1 MNGRIFFIGNETE
14 TIRMAISSHS
24 TKVFSQHP
32 FCIIHDCRHN
42 LILVINVMNYEE
54 LIQSLDRELRVADN
68 FDIIKRDLLVQ
79 NKKLS
84 FYCVDGFV
92 KDEVLEKM
100 MEFMLKADLK
110 SMSDAD
116 DFQSL
121 TQQLISY
128 VEVEMEPDVASMVTA
143 VLSGTILLVIEGYG
157 KGILIDARTYPTRGM
172 EEPEDDRVLRG
183 SRDGFVETLVFN
195 TALIRR
201 RIRDHRLRMEYTNVG
216 MSSKTDLV
224 LCYME
229 NKVDQKMLERIR
241 GIIADI
247 QVEALTMAQ
256 ESLAEA
262 LIPGK
267 WYTPF
272 PKVRYT
278 ERPDT
283 AASNILEGK
292 IILIID
298 NSPSVLIL
306 PTYFFDFV
314 QEAQDYYLPPIT
326 GTYLRCIR
334 IAVFFAT
341 LLITPIW
348 YYLNCNPSLA
358 PSWLQFAIIPDNGNL
373 PFIAQLLLLEF
384 GIDAL
389 KLASLNTP
397 SSLNNSFSII
407 GALILGDYAVNAG
420 WFNPEIILYMAFV
433 ALANFTQPSY
443 ELGYGVKFMR
453 VMLLILTAF
462 MPRYGFWIGIVLM
475 IILLYNAKTVS
486 KQSYLYPLIPFNW
499 SDFKMIFTR
508 KKLRDKS

>member
-1 MNGRIFFIGNETE
+1 MKTY
-14 TIRMAISSHS
+14 T
-24 TKVFSQHP
+24 
-32 FCIIHDCRHN
+32 D
-42 LILVINVMNYEE
+42 
-54 LIQSLDRELRVADN
+54 LIQTLNQRLQVDEN

-79 NKKLS
+79 GRKLS

-100 MEFMLKADLK
+100 MEYILKADL
-110 SMSDAD
+110 SAMEEEGS
-116 DFQSL
+116 FQALSSR
-121 TQQLISY
+121 LISY
-128 VEVEMEPDVASMVTA
+128 VEADLVQDIDQMITS
-143 VLSGTILLVIEGYG
+143 VLSGSILLVIEDYP
-157 KGILIDARTYPTRGM
+157 KGIIIDARTYPTRGM

-201 RIRDHRLRMEYTNVG
+201 RIRDPHLHMEYTSVG
-216 MSSKTDLV
+216 DISKTDLV
-224 LCYME
+224 LCYMD
-229 NKVDQKMLERIR
+229 NKVDMDMLQRIR
-241 GIIADI
+241 DI
-247 QVEALTMAQ
+247 LSEIHVDALTMAQ

-262 LIPGK
+262 MVSGK
-267 WYTPF
+267 WYSPF

-292 IILIID
+292 IILIVD
-298 NSPSVLIL
+298 NCPSVLIL

-326 GTYLRCIR
+326 GSYLRCIR

-341 LLITPIW
+341 LLITPLW
-348 YYLNCNPSLA
+348 YYWNCNPDLA
-358 PSWLQFAIIPDNGNL
+358 PQWFAFALIEDNGNL
-373 PFIAQLLLLEF
+373 PFIVQLLLLEF

-397 SSLNNSFSII
+397 SSLNSSFSII
-407 GALILGDYAVNAG
+407 GALILGDFAVEAG
-420 WFNPEIILYMAFV
+420 WFAPEIILYMAFV

-453 VMLLILTAF
+453 VMLLILTALL
-462 MPRYGFWIGIVLM
+462 PRYGFWIGVVLM
-475 IILLYNAKTVS
+475 CLILYNGKTIS

-499 SDFKMIFTR
+499 SDFKMIFKR
-508 KKLRDKS
+508 KKLHNKSS

>member
-1 MNGRIFFIGNETE
+1 MKNHTDRINALDE
-14 TIRMAISSHS
+14 AL
-24 TKVFSQHP
+24 KVK
-32 FCIIHDCRHN
+32 
-42 LILVINVMNYEE
+42 
-54 LIQSLDRELRVADN
+54 DN
-68 FDIIKRDLLVQ
+68 FDIVKRELLVQ
-79 NKKLS
+79 DKRLV

-100 MEFMLKADLK
+100 MEFILKADLT
-110 SMSDAD
+110 SMENNGLQMLAD
-116 DFQSL
+116 
-121 TQQLISY
+121 QLVSY
-128 VEVEMEPDVASMVTA
+128 VETDISKDFQQMITA
-143 VLSGTILLVIEGYG
+143 VLSGSVLLIVEGYE
-157 KGILIDARTYPTRGM
+157 KGIVIDARTYPTRGM
-172 EEPEDDRVLRG
+172 QEPEDDRVLRG

-201 RIRDHRLRMEYTNVG
+201 RIRDARLRMEYTSVG
-216 MSSKTDLV
+216 TSSKTDLV

-229 NKVDQKMLERIR
+229 DRVDHKMLERIR
-241 GIIADI
+241 SIIAEI

-262 LIPGK
+262 LVPGK

-278 ERPDT
+278 ERPDA

-298 NSPSVLIL
+298 NSPSVIIL

-326 GTYLRCIR
+326 GTYLRIIR

-348 YYLNCNPSLA
+348 LYLNSNPSLT
-358 PSWLQFAIIPDNGNL
+358 PQWLAFTLIEDSGNL
-373 PFIAQLLLLEF
+373 PFIVQLLLLEF

-397 SSLNNSFSII
+397 SSLNSSFSII
-407 GALILGDYAVNAG
+407 GALILGDFAVEAG
-420 WFNPEIILYMAFV
+420 WFAPEIILYMAFV

-453 VMLLILTAF
+453 VMLLLLVTISPQFGL
-462 MPRYGFWIGIVLM
+462 WIGLVIMLL
-475 IILLYNAKTVS
+475 ILYNAKTVS

-499 SDFKMIFTR
+499 SNFKMIFVR
-508 KKLRDKS
+508 KKLRDKE

>member
-1 MNGRIFFIGNETE
+1 MALCFVYKQRI
-14 TIRMAISSHS
+14 S
-24 TKVFSQHP
+24 THP
-32 FCIIHDCRHN
+32 KDGD
-42 LILVINVMNYEE
+42 VMKSFEA
-54 LIQSLDRELRVADN
+54 LTTALDQKLHVKEN
-68 FDIIKRDLLVQ
+68 FDVIRRNLLVQ
-79 NKKLS
+79 KKQTA
-84 FYCVDGFV
+84 FYCIDGFV

-100 MEFMLKADLK
+100 MEFILKADLSK
-110 SMSDAD
+110 ME
-116 DFQSL
+116 QSGSIQAL
-121 TQQLISY
+121 SEQLVSY
-128 VEVEMEPDVASMVTA
+128 IEVELSTDIDQMVTS
-143 VLSGTILLVIEGYG
+143 VLSGTIVMVIEGYDTA
-157 KGILIDARTYPTRGM
+157 LLVDARTYPTRGM

-201 RIRDHRLRMEYTNVG
+201 RIRDPRLRMEYTNVG
-216 MSSKTDLV
+216 TISKTDLV

-229 NKVDQKMLERIR
+229 HCVDKDMLQRIR
-241 GIIADI
+241 DI
-247 QVEALTMAQ
+247 LSDIKVEALMMAQ

-262 LIPGK
+262 LVPGK
-267 WYTPF
+267 WFSPF

-278 ERPDT
+278 ERPDA

-341 LLITPIW
+341 LLVTPFW
-348 YYLNCNPSLA
+348 FYFNSNPHLA
-358 PSWLQFAIIPDNGNL
+358 PSWLSFAIIEDSGNL
-373 PFIAQLLLLEF
+373 PIIVQLLVLEF

-397 SSLNNSFSII
+397 SSLNSSFSII
-407 GALILGDYAVNAG
+407 GALILGDFAVNAG
-420 WFNPEIILYMAFV
+420 WFAPEVILYMAFV

-453 VMLLILTAF
+453 VMMLILIALL
-462 MPRYGFWIGIVLM
+462 PAYGIWIGLVLM
-475 IILLYNAKTVS
+475 ILILYNAKTVS

-499 SDFKMIFTR
+499 SDFKMIFLR
-508 KKLRDKS
+508 KKLRDHQE

>member
-1 MNGRIFFIGNETE
+1 MY
-14 TIRMAISSHS
+14 SY
-24 TKVFSQHP
+24 
-32 FCIIHDCRHN
+32 D
-42 LILVINVMNYEE
+42 E
-54 LIQSLDRELRVADN
+54 LIQSLDQELRVEKN

-79 NKKLS
+79 NKQLS

-100 MEFMLKADLK
+100 MEFILKADLR
-110 SMSDAD
+110 SMTTD
-116 DFQSL
+116 DDL
-121 TQQLISY
+121 TDLMQQLVSY
-128 VEVEMEPDVASMVTA
+128 VEVEIDTDLTKMVTA
-143 VLSGTILLVIEGYG
+143 VLSGTVLLVIEGFG

-172 EEPEDDRVLRG
+172 NEPEDDRVLRG
-183 SRDGFVETLVFN
+183 SRDGFVETLVWN

-201 RIRDHRLRMEYTNVG
+201 RIRDPRLRMEYTNVG
-216 MSSKTDLV
+216 ISSKTDLV

-229 NKVDQKMLERIR
+229 NKVDEKMLARIR
-241 GIIADI
+241 DIIADI
-247 QVEALTMAQ
+247 HVEALTMAQ

-262 LIPGK
+262 LVPGK
-267 WYTPF
+267 WYSPF

-292 IILIID
+292 IIVIID
-298 NSPSVLIL
+298 NSPSVIIL

-341 LLITPIW
+341 LFITPVW
-348 YYLNCNPSLA
+348 YYLNCNPQLA
-358 PSWLQFAIIPDNGNL
+358 PAWLKFAMIEENGNL
-373 PFIAQLLLLEF
+373 PFIVQLLLLEF

-407 GALILGDYAVNAG
+407 GALILGDFAVEAG
-420 WFNPEIILYMAFV
+420 WFNSEIILYMAFV

-453 VMLLILTAF
+453 VMFLILIALL
-462 MPRYGFWIGIVLM
+462 PQYGLWIGIALM
-475 IILLYNAKTVS
+475 VFILYQAKTVS

-499 SDFKMIFTR
+499 SDFKMIFMR

>member
-1 MNGRIFFIGNETE
+1 MYILNKSGYSNNGDVMKAYKDI
-14 TIRMAISSHS
+14 ISDIDHIL
-24 TKVFSQHP
+24 KV
-32 FCIIHDCRHN
+32 N
-42 LILVINVMNYEE
+42 
-54 LIQSLDRELRVADN
+54 DN
-68 FDIIKRDLLVQ
+68 FDIIKRELLVQ
-79 NKKLS
+79 NKKLT

-100 MEFMLKADLK
+100 MEFILKADLA
-110 SMSDAD
+110 SME
-116 DFQSL
+116 QNNSL
-121 TQQLISY
+121 QALANRLVSY
-128 VEVEMEPDVASMVTA
+128 VETDLSNNFQQMITA
-143 VLSGTILLVIEGYG
+143 VLSGSVLLIIEGYE

-201 RIRDHRLRMEYTNVG
+201 RIRDPHLIMEYTSVG
-216 MSSKTDLV
+216 SASKTDLV

-229 NKVDQKMLERIR
+229 EKVDHKMLERIR
-241 GIIADI
+241 SIIADI
-247 QVEALTMAQ
+247 NVESLTMAQ

-262 LIPGK
+262 LVPGK

-278 ERPDT
+278 ERPDA

-326 GTYLRCIR
+326 GTYLRIIR

-348 YYLNCNPSLA
+348 YYLNSNPSLA
-358 PSWLQFAIIPDNGNL
+358 PKWLSFALIEDNGNL
-373 PFIAQLLLLEF
+373 PFIVQLLLLEF

-397 SSLNNSFSII
+397 SSLNSSFSII
-407 GALILGDYAVNAG
+407 GALILGDFAVEAG
-420 WFNPEIILYMAFV
+420 WFAPEIILYMAFV

-453 VMLLILTAF
+453 VMLLVFIAISPQFGL
-462 MPRYGFWIGIVLM
+462 WIGLVVM
-475 IILLYNAKTVS
+475 ILILYNAKTVS
-486 KQSYLYPLIPFNW
+486 RQSYLYPLIPFNW
-499 SDFKMIFTR
+499 SDFKMIFVR
-508 KKLRDKS
+508 KKLHDKS

>member
-1 MNGRIFFIGNETE
+1 MNKSGYDNNGDVMKAYKDIIADIDQTL
-14 TIRMAISSHS
+14 
-24 TKVFSQHP
+24 KV
-32 FCIIHDCRHN
+32 N
-42 LILVINVMNYEE
+42 
-54 LIQSLDRELRVADN
+54 DN
-68 FDIIKRDLLVQ
+68 FDIIKRELLVQ
-79 NKKLS
+79 DKNLT

-100 MEFMLKADLK
+100 MEFILKADLA
-110 SMSDAD
+110 SMERND
-116 DFQSL
+116 SL
-121 TQQLISY
+121 QALANQLVSY
-128 VEVEMEPDVASMVTA
+128 VETDLSNGFQQMITA
-143 VLSGTILLVIEGYG
+143 VLSGSVLLMIEGYE

-201 RIRDHRLRMEYTNVG
+201 RIRDPHLRMEYTSVG
-216 MSSKTDLV
+216 RASKTDLV

-229 NKVDQKMLERIR
+229 EKVDHKMLERIR
-241 GIIADI
+241 SIIADI
-247 QVEALTMAQ
+247 NVESLTMAQ

-262 LIPGK
+262 LVPGK

-278 ERPDT
+278 ERPDA

-326 GTYLRCIR
+326 GTYLRIIR

-348 YYLNCNPSLA
+348 YYLNSNPSLA
-358 PSWLQFAIIPDNGNL
+358 PKWLSFALIEDNGNL
-373 PFIAQLLLLEF
+373 PFIVQLLLLEF

-397 SSLNNSFSII
+397 SSLNSSFSII
-407 GALILGDYAVNAG
+407 GALILGDFAVEAG
-420 WFNPEIILYMAFV
+420 WFAPEIILYMAFV

-453 VMLLILTAF
+453 VMLLVFIAISPQFGL
-462 MPRYGFWIGIVLM
+462 WIGLALM
-475 IILLYNAKTVS
+475 ILILYNAKTVS
-486 KQSYLYPLIPFNW
+486 RQSYLYPLIPFNW
-499 SDFKMIFTR
+499 SDFKMIFVR
-508 KKLRDKS
+508 KKLHDKS

>member
-1 MNGRIFFIGNETE
+1 M
-14 TIRMAISSHS
+14 
-24 TKVFSQHP
+24 
-32 FCIIHDCRHN
+32 
-42 LILVINVMNYEE
+42 LVINVKTYEE
-54 LIQSLDRELRVADN
+54 LIQNLDQELRVDEN

-100 MEFMLKADLK
+100 MEFILKADLK
-110 SMSDAD
+110 TMEEDD
-116 DFQSL
+116 DFHCL
-121 TQQLISY
+121 TQQLVSY
-128 VEVEMEPDVASMVTA
+128 VEVEVDTDMSQMVTA
-143 VLSGTILLVIEGYG
+143 VLSGTVLLVIEGYG

-172 EEPEDDRVLRG
+172 DEPEDDRVLRG

-216 MSSKTDLV
+216 ESSRTDLA

-229 NKVDQKMLERIR
+229 HKVDLKMLERIR

-262 LIPGK
+262 LVPGK
-267 WYTPF
+267 WFSPF

-341 LLITPIW
+341 LLITPVW
-348 YYLNCNPSLA
+348 YYLNCNPELA
-358 PSWLQFAIIPDNGNL
+358 PSWLSFAMIEDNGNL
-373 PFIAQLLLLEF
+373 PFIVQLLLLEF

-397 SSLNNSFSII
+397 SSLNSSFSII
-407 GALILGDYAVNAG
+407 GALILGDFAVNAG

-453 VMLLILTAF
+453 VMLLILTAL
-462 MPRYGFWIGIVLM
+462 MPQYGFWIGIVLM
-475 IILLYNAKTVS
+475 VLILYNAKTVS

-499 SDFKMIFTR
+499 SDFKMIFMR

>member
-1 MNGRIFFIGNETE
+1 MNDY
-14 TIRMAISSHS
+14 
-24 TKVFSQHP
+24 K
-32 FCIIHDCRHN
+32 D
-42 LILVINVMNYEE
+42 
-54 LIQSLDRELRVADN
+54 LIQTLDQTLRVDKN
-68 FDIIKRDLLVQ
+68 FDVIKRELLVQ
-79 NKKLS
+79 DKTLA
-84 FYCVDGFV
+84 FYCIDGFV

-100 MEFMLKADLK
+100 MEFIMKADLRT
-110 SMSDAD
+110 MEQAD
-116 DFQSL
+116 NFQLLSN
-121 TQQLISY
+121 QLISY
-128 VEVEMEPDVASMVTA
+128 VEVDIPDSVEQMVTA
-143 VLSGTILLVIEGYG
+143 VLSGTILLIIEGYA
-157 KGILIDARTYPTRGM
+157 KGLLIDARTYPTRGM

-201 RIRDHRLRMEYTNVG
+201 RIRDPRLRMEYTNVG
-216 MSSKTDLV
+216 KVSKTDLV

-229 NKVDQKMLERIR
+229 DKVDHKMLDRIR
-241 GIIADI
+241 DIIADI
-247 QVEALTMAQ
+247 KVDALTMAQ

-262 LIPGK
+262 LVSGK
-267 WYTPF
+267 WYSPF

-292 IILIID
+292 IILIVD

-326 GTYLRCIR
+326 GTYLRIIR

-341 LLITPIW
+341 LLITPLW
-348 YYLNCNPSLA
+348 YYLNCNPDLA
-358 PSWLQFAIIPDNGNL
+358 FQWLSFAIIPDNGNL
-373 PFIAQLLLLEF
+373 PFIVQLLLLEF

-397 SSLNNSFSII
+397 SSLSGSFSII
-407 GALILGDYAVNAG
+407 GALILGDFAVNAG

-453 VMLLILTAF
+453 VMLLVFIAIL
-462 MPRYGFWIGIVLM
+462 PRYGFWIGLVVMFFI
-475 IILLYNAKTVS
+475 LYNAKTVS

-499 SDFKMIFTR
+499 SDFKMIFIR
-508 KKLRDKS
+508 KKLHDKSR

>member
-1 MNGRIFFIGNETE
+1 MRT
-14 TIRMAISSHS
+14 
-24 TKVFSQHP
+24 
-32 FCIIHDCRHN
+32 
-42 LILVINVMNYEE
+42 YEE
-54 LIQSLDRELRVADN
+54 LTQSLDQELRVEAN

-100 MEFMLKADLK
+100 MEFILKADLK
-110 SMSDAD
+110 TMERPD

-121 TQQLISY
+121 TQQLVSY
-128 VEVEMEPDVASMVTA
+128 VEVEVDTDLNKMVTA
-143 VLSGTILLVIEGYG
+143 VLSGTVLLVIEGYG

-172 EEPEDDRVLRG
+172 DEPEDDRVLRG

-216 MSSKTDLV
+216 TSSKTDLV

-229 NKVDQKMLERIR
+229 HKVDPKMLERIR

-256 ESLAEA
+256 ESLAET
-262 LIPGK
+262 LVPGK
-267 WYTPF
+267 WYSPF

-341 LLITPIW
+341 LLITPVW
-348 YYLNCNPSLA
+348 YYLNCNPELA
-358 PSWLQFAIIPDNGNL
+358 PSWLSFAMIKDNGNL
-373 PFIAQLLLLEF
+373 PFIVQLLLLEF

-397 SSLNNSFSII
+397 SSLNSSFSII
-407 GALILGDYAVNAG
+407 GALILGDFAVNAG

-453 VMLLILTAF
+453 VLLLVLTALS
-462 MPRYGFWIGIVLM
+462 PQYGFWIGIAIM
-475 IILLYNAKTVS
+475 ILILYNAKTVS

-499 SDFKMIFTR
+499 SDFKMIFMR

>member
-1 MNGRIFFIGNETE
+1 M
-14 TIRMAISSHS
+14 
-24 TKVFSQHP
+24 
-32 FCIIHDCRHN
+32 
-42 LILVINVMNYEE
+42 INVYSYDE
-54 LIQSLDRELRVADN
+54 LIQSLDQELRVEKN

-79 NKKLS
+79 NKQLS

-100 MEFMLKADLK
+100 MEFILKADLR
-110 SMSDAD
+110 SMTTD
-116 DFQSL
+116 DNL
-121 TQQLISY
+121 TGLMQQLVSY
-128 VEVEMEPDVASMVTA
+128 VEVEIDTDLTKMVTA
-143 VLSGTILLVIEGYG
+143 VLSGTVLLVIEGFG

-172 EEPEDDRVLRG
+172 NEPEDDRVLRG
-183 SRDGFVETLVFN
+183 SRDGFVETLVWN

-201 RIRDHRLRMEYTNVG
+201 RIRDPRLRMEYTNVG
-216 MSSKTDLV
+216 TSSNTDLV

-229 NKVDQKMLERIR
+229 NKVDEKMLARIR
-241 GIIADI
+241 DIIADI
-247 QVEALTMAQ
+247 HVEALTMAQ

-262 LIPGK
+262 LVPGK
-267 WYTPF
+267 WYSPF

-292 IILIID
+292 IIVIID
-298 NSPSVLIL
+298 NSPSVIIL

-341 LLITPIW
+341 LFITPVW
-348 YYLNCNPSLA
+348 YYLNCNPQLA
-358 PSWLQFAIIPDNGNL
+358 PSWLKFAMIEENGNL
-373 PFIAQLLLLEF
+373 PFIVQLLLLEF

-407 GALILGDYAVNAG
+407 GALILGDFAVEAG

-453 VMLLILTAF
+453 VMFLILIALL
-462 MPRYGFWIGIVLM
+462 PQYGLWIGIALM
-475 IILLYNAKTVS
+475 VFILYQAKTVS

-499 SDFKMIFTR
+499 SDFKMIFMR

>member
-1 MNGRIFFIGNETE
+1 MNHLCFLYNFKDHGYANNGDSMKTYDEI
-14 TIRMAISSHS
+14 IR
-24 TKVFSQHP
+24 Q
-32 FCIIHDCRHN
+32 
-42 LILVINVMNYEE
+42 
-54 LIQSLDRELRVADN
+54 LDQMLRVNEN
-68 FDIIKRDLLVQ
+68 FDMIKRDLLVQ
-79 NKKLS
+79 NKKLT

-100 MEFMLKADLK
+100 MEFILKADLS
-110 SMSDAD
+110 SMEKAD

-121 TQQLISY
+121 TNQLLSY
-128 VEVEMEPDVASMVTA
+128 VEVDINQDLQQMITA
-143 VLSGTILLVIEGYG
+143 VLSGTILLMIEGYG

-201 RIRDHRLRMEYTNVG
+201 RIRDPRLRMEYTSVG
-216 MSSKTDLV
+216 QMSKTDLV

-241 GIIADI
+241 DIIANI
-247 QVEALTMAQ
+247 EVEALTMAQ

-262 LIPGK
+262 LVPGK

-278 ERPDT
+278 ERPDA

-326 GTYLRCIR
+326 GTYLRIIR

-341 LLITPIW
+341 LLITPVW
-348 YYLNCNPSLA
+348 YYFNCNPQLA
-358 PSWLQFAIIPDNGNL
+358 PEWLSFALIEDNGNL
-373 PFIAQLLLLEF
+373 PFIVQLLLLEF

-397 SSLNNSFSII
+397 SSLNSSFSII
-407 GALILGDYAVNAG
+407 GALILGDFAVEAG
-420 WFNPEIILYMAFV
+420 WFAPEIILYMAFV

-453 VMLLILTAF
+453 VMLLILTALI
-462 MPRYGFWIGIVLM
+462 PQYGLWIGIVIMLL
-475 IILLYNAKTVS
+475 ILYNAKTVS
-486 KQSYLYPLIPFNW
+486 RQSYLYPVIPFNW
-499 SDFKMIFTR
+499 SDFKMIFVR
-508 KKLRDKS
+508 KKLHDKS